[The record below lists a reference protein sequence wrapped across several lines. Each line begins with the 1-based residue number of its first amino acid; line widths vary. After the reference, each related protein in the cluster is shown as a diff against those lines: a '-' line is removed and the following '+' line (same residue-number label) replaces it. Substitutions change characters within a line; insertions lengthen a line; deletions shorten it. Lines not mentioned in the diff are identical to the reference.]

1 MYLFQEGSNS
11 ESRSDLL
18 FCKTRLA
25 PLKEM
30 TIPRLELLAVVIG
43 VRCIRF
49 VKQQLNIPI
58 ERSHLWTDSQC
69 VLKWIDSEKD
79 LSVFV
84 ANRVNEIKSDG
95 DIVFGYVTS
104 GENPADIASRGA
116 TFQNLCQDK
125 LWWNGP
131 NWLTEPDTEWPGTLK
146 EFSQRAEIDSRAELK
161 KSDAIQS
168 SKVLNVSQNVVTD
181 NSRNSS
187 PFEIKSEN
195 YSSFTKLIRVTAL
208 VIRFINKLRKTEIVQ
223 RPLSSSELKKAE
235 NMWVVYIQRKNFYDT
250 HEAIVNGKSNNLQKQ
265 LGVYIDDEGILRC
278 KGRIDEARISESARR
293 PVLLPKQERF
303 THLLIEKIHKE
314 NMHSGVSQ
322 CLSSVRYTYWIPH
335 GRATVR
341 LVIGKCLV
349 CRRHEGGPYKM
360 PSFAPLPKTRI
371 TEATPFS
378 RTGLDY
384 LGPMFVRS
392 GDTQQKVWICLFTCL
407 VTRAVHLELLRD
419 MSTEEFLLG
428 FRRFVSQRGC
438 LVEIISDNSLTFK
451 TADSALSLIWK
462 TVTMSEEVQNHV
474 SNKGIQWKFIVE
486 LAPWMGG
493 FYERL
498 VSLVKRALRK
508 TLNRRLLDYVQ
519 LQTVLKEV
527 EATINSRPLVYVSDD
542 IASSITLTPN
552 HFLTLNPQTGI
563 PELEYDANDEDYQP
577 HESTSERLL
586 ETWKKGQK
594 LLNVFWKIWRDEYLL
609 SLRERTK
616 CELKSK
622 HKQSHFSPGEGDV
635 VLVKEDI
642 PRGSWRLGKVIRLV
656 SSRDGCIRSAKLS
669 LPSGRI
675 IGRPL
680 NLLYPVEVSGESA
693 EKFENSVQ
701 RPSTVPIETGIRQR
715 PQRVAAKT
723 ANLKI
728 KKILKE

>member
-1 MYLFQEGSNS
+1 MYLFQESSNS

-30 TIPRLELLAVVIG
+30 TIPRLELMAVVIG

-49 VKQQLNIPI
+49 VKQQLKIPI

-104 GENPADIASRGA
+104 GENPADITSRGA

-168 SKVLNVSQNVVTD
+168 SKVSNVSENVVTD

-208 VIRFINKLRKTEIVQ
+208 VIRFINKLRKTKSVQ
-223 RPLSSSELKKAE
+223 GQLSSSELKKAE
-235 NMWVVYIQRKNFYDT
+235 NMWVVYIQRKNFCDT
-250 HEAIVNGKSNNLQKQ
+250 HEAIVNGKANNLQKQ

-322 CLSSVRYTYWIPH
+322 CLSSVRYKYWIPH

-341 LVIGKCLV
+341 FVIGKCLV

-378 RTGLDY
+378 RTG
-384 LGPMFVRS
+384 
-392 GDTQQKVWICLFTCL
+392 
-407 VTRAVHLELLRD
+407 
-419 MSTEEFLLG
+419 
-428 FRRFVSQRGC
+428 
-438 LVEIISDNSLTFK
+438 
-451 TADSALSLIWK
+451 
-462 TVTMSEEVQNHV
+462 
-474 SNKGIQWKFIVE
+474 
-486 LAPWMGG
+486 
-493 FYERL
+493 
-498 VSLVKRALRK
+498 
-508 TLNRRLLDYVQ
+508 
-519 LQTVLKEV
+519 
-527 EATINSRPLVYVSDD
+527 
-542 IASSITLTPN
+542 
-552 HFLTLNPQTGI
+552 
-563 PELEYDANDEDYQP
+563 
-577 HESTSERLL
+577 
-586 ETWKKGQK
+586 
-594 LLNVFWKIWRDEYLL
+594 
-609 SLRERTK
+609 
-616 CELKSK
+616 
-622 HKQSHFSPGEGDV
+622 
-635 VLVKEDI
+635 
-642 PRGSWRLGKVIRLV
+642 
-656 SSRDGCIRSAKLS
+656 
-669 LPSGRI
+669 
-675 IGRPL
+675 
-680 NLLYPVEVSGESA
+680 
-693 EKFENSVQ
+693 
-701 RPSTVPIETGIRQR
+701 
-715 PQRVAAKT
+715 
-723 ANLKI
+723 
-728 KKILKE
+728 